1 MISCIESYIDSEKNY
16 YGCFLIEPLDTGHAI
31 TLGNALRRTL
41 LSDLTS
47 YATTGVRINNLKHE
61 FSSIEGVREDV
72 LEILLNVKEVI
83 FKVVS
88 FSNKSYQ
95 KKRKYIKPLKG
106 FIAAKGPVIVTAG
119 MFRLPRNRVQILNP
133 NQYICTLVDNSDFF
147 LEVDIGRGKGYVL
160 AEEKRKKKVPEVFD
174 LSQPSTLLIDTLYSP
189 IRKVNYKVKLIYDV
203 YGNIKESLT
212 FEITTNGSITPK
224 RSLQEANKILLN
236 LFYNLFLTPS
246 FLKLSNAF
254 QKKIYG

>member
-95 KKRKYIKPLKG
+95 KRSCHCHSRYVS
-106 FIAAKGPVIVTAG
+106 IATKSGT
-119 MFRLPRNRVQILNP
+119 
-133 NQYICTLVDNSDFF
+133 NS
-147 LEVDIGRGKGYVL
+147 
-160 AEEKRKKKVPEVFD
+160 
-174 LSQPSTLLIDTLYSP
+174 
-189 IRKVNYKVKLIYDV
+189 
-203 YGNIKESLT
+203 
-212 FEITTNGSITPK
+212 
-224 RSLQEANKILLN
+224 
-236 LFYNLFLTPS
+236 
-246 FLKLSNAF
+246 
-254 QKKIYG
+254 